1 MDSHY
6 GAQYGQVQ
14 PNPSARVDPYDAYG
28 GYEHGRGSGAGY
40 GYGNGN
46 GTDRDQGLSGI
57 GMAAAGVAAGAE
69 AGHYAGAGHGQQQH
83 QYPPQ
88 QSRSPDHGNQ
98 YGQQQ
103 QQQYD
108 DYHRQSTGTAL
119 TPINTQPSM
128 GMGMG
133 GFGTYGSQLNSHGD
147 PYRQQ
152 SPSAMQQGQQYPPQN
167 TSQSHGQIHQPQP
180 QHLAGLNSFTGEPDI
195 LRSPVSEVS
204 SLSQYPST
212 QMQQHAQVPNQ
223 SQNHNQYAQQAQ
235 QSQQGGQEGYGAQG
249 YAHLAPAS
257 AAAHGYGGQ
266 QAQAQE
272 QLRDD
277 GYQGGVPVD
286 RPPSYGTVPGA
297 TSGGGYRAQPEKSQY
312 QAR

>member
-6 GAQYGQVQ
+6 GAQHGQVQ

-28 GYEHGRGSGAGY
+28 GYEHGRGSGDGY
-40 GYGNGN
+40 GYG
-46 GTDRDQGLSGI
+46 TERDQGLSGI
-57 GMAAAGVAAGAE
+57 GMAAAGVAAGAA

-88 QSRSPDHGNQ
+88 QSRSPDYGNQ

-103 QQQYD
+103 QQQQYD
-108 DYHRQSTGTAL
+108 DYNRQSTRTAL

-152 SPSAMQQGQQYPPQN
+152 SPSAVQQQQHYPPQG
-167 TSQSHGQIHQPQP
+167 TSQSQSHGQIHQPQP
-180 QHLAGLNSFTGEPDI
+180 QHLAGLNSFTGQPDI

-212 QMQQHAQVPNQ
+212 QMQQHAQVPNH
-223 SQNHNQYAQQAQ
+223 SQTQYAQQAQ
-235 QSQQGGQEGYGAQG
+235 QAQQLQQGGQEAHSAQG

-266 QAQAQE
+266 QAQE